1 MDTTKN
7 FDGYAKDY
15 TAGRPNYA
23 AQLIDSIFLKK
34 EIQDIRNIWMLSAKL
49 LTGIQVMG
57 LLRWGIH
64 PSHI

>member
-23 AQLIDSIFLKK
+23 INLSPNSRKKVLMKAIDGHK
-34 EIQDIRNIWMLSAKL
+34 
-49 LTGIQVMG
+49 G
-57 LLRWGIH
+57 LVAENE
-64 PSHI
+64 SFVY

>member
-23 AQLIDSIFLKK
+23 TQLIDGIFNNYGLSGNSVIADKRCFDKFCFIKK
-34 EIQDIRNIWMLSAKL
+34 K
-49 LTGIQVMG
+49 
-57 LLRWGIH
+57 
-64 PSHI
+64 